1 MRLVGSWRGCSR
13 RRRRRVAK
21 PKPSFINNLGA
32 FAVALGYENAP
43 VAFDFAKL
51 PWESDEHRDTFIRLI
66 RE

>member
-1 MRLVGSWRGCSR
+1 M
-13 RRRRRVAK
+13 AK